1 MTAKKAAKPA
11 TKTTAA
17 KKPAPAKKAAP
28 AKSAARTK
36 APASPKAP
44 ATRGPSGRKASDPA
58 SGGAAF
64 LDAYAALR
72 SILAPYAKK
81 MDVQDDSDRGYSL
94 NSRKPYRDRTL
105 FFASA
110 VVMKNYVSF
119 HLMPVYAFPDLLK
132 TASPDLKKRMQGKS
146 CFNFKEPEPALFAEL
161 KSLTKAGY
169 DRFVKENM
177 A

>member
-1 MTAKKAAKPA
+1 MTA
-11 TKTTAA
+11 KTTAA
-17 KKPAPAKKAAP
+17 KPAAKKKAP
-28 AKSAARTK
+28 AKSPARTK
-36 APASPKAP
+36 SPASPKTPASQKTP

-58 SGGAAF
+58 AGGAPF

-72 SILAPYAKK
+72 SILEPYAKT
-81 MDVQDDSDRGYSL
+81 MDVQDDTDRGYSL

-119 HLMPVYAFPDLLK
+119 HLMPVYAFPELLK
-132 TASPDLKKRMQGKS
+132 TASPELRKRMQGKS